1 MYWLLFLGEESAAVT
16 KGKLTRAL
24 SLHKDLVFGAGDE
37 GGVVVKT
44 RTSSEQSFYLTDD
57 EKSIVIQDLLEELKV
72 ILYCKTLHTV
82 LEAVVR

>member
-1 MYWLLFLGEESAAVT
+1 M
-16 KGKLTRAL
+16 
-24 SLHKDLVFGAGDE
+24 FGAGDE

-72 ILYCKTLHTV
+72 ILYCGTQIYPYECIVRPITRIKVEQSFQLS
-82 LEAVVR
+82 EASIVEQDVI